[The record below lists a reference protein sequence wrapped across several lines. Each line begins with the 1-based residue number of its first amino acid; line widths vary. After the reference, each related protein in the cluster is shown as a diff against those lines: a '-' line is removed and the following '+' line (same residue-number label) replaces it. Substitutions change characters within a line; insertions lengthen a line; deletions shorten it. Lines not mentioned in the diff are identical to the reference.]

1 MKTIAVLGLG
11 NMGFNIAA
19 NILKA
24 GYELRV
30 YNRSKGRDGELV
42 KQGAKNAA
50 SPADAVRGADAV
62 VSVVGDDEASK
73 AIWLGEQGALA
84 ATSPGCCIIEC
95 STLSLGW
102 VKELSALA
110 QERRCRFADAGLG
123 GGPGSI
129 PGGTMNLFVGAEQAT
144 FDAIKPLLA
153 SFSKRQFRFG
163 LPGAGMAYKLI
174 NNMLIDVQVSALA
187 EALAMMEK
195 SGIDMAEA
203 EKAMMNG
210 SFSSPAVTSNL
221 KGMLAAS
228 YEPVSFQLRWMRKD
242 ADYMHRFAEERGV
255 KLPVA
260 AAARG
265 LLEEAAAKGWSSRN
279 WTVIAELY
287 RGR

>member
-42 KQGAKNAA
+42 RKGAKSAA
-50 SPADAVRGADAV
+50 SPAEAVRGADAV

-73 AIWLGEQGALA
+73 TIWLGEQGALEA
-84 ATSPGCCIIEC
+84 ASPGCCIVEC
-95 STLSLGW
+95 STLSLSW
-102 VKELSALA
+102 VKELNSLA
-110 QERRCRFADAGLG
+110 QKHRLQFVDAGLG

-129 PGGTMNLFVGAEQAT
+129 PGGTMNLFVGAELAT
-144 FDAIKPLLA
+144 FTAIQPLLA
-153 SFSKRQFRFG
+153 SFSKQQFRFG
-163 LPGAGMAYKLI
+163 LPGSGMAYKLI
-174 NNMLIDVQVSALA
+174 NNMMIDVQVSALV

-195 SGIDMAEA
+195 ADIDMGEA

-210 SFSSPAVTSNL
+210 SFSSPAVTSNI
-221 KGMLAAS
+221 KGLMAKA

-242 ADYMHRFAEERGV
+242 ADYMNRFADEKGM

-260 AAARG
+260 SAARA
-265 LLEEAAAKGWSSRN
+265 LLEEATTKGWSSKN
-279 WTVIAELY
+279 WTVIRELY
-287 RGR
+287 K

>member
-42 KQGAKNAA
+42 KQGAKNTA

-129 PGGTMNLFVGAEQAT
+129 PGGTMNLFVGAE
-144 FDAIKPLLA
+144 
-153 SFSKRQFRFG
+153 
-163 LPGAGMAYKLI
+163 
-174 NNMLIDVQVSALA
+174 
-187 EALAMMEK
+187 
-195 SGIDMAEA
+195 
-203 EKAMMNG
+203 
-210 SFSSPAVTSNL
+210 
-221 KGMLAAS
+221 
-228 YEPVSFQLRWMRKD
+228 
-242 ADYMHRFAEERGV
+242 
-255 KLPVA
+255 
-260 AAARG
+260 
-265 LLEEAAAKGWSSRN
+265 
-279 WTVIAELY
+279 
-287 RGR
+287 

>member
-24 GYELRV
+24 GYELNV
-30 YNRSKGRDGELV
+30 YNRSEGRGGELV
-42 KQGAKNAA
+42 KLGAKRAA
-50 SPADAVRGADAV
+50 SPAEAVRGADAV

-73 AIWLGEQGALA
+73 TMWLGARGALA
-84 ATSPGCCIIEC
+84 AASPGCCIVEC
-95 STLSLGW
+95 STLSLAW

-110 QERRCRFADAGLG
+110 QEHSLRFADAGLG

-144 FDAIKPLLA
+144 FDAVQPLLA
-153 SFSKRQFRFG
+153 AFSKRQFRFG
-163 LPGAGMAYKLI
+163 APGSGMAYKLI

-195 SGIDMAEA
+195 SGIDMVEA

-210 SFSSPAVTSNL
+210 SFSSPAVTSNV
-221 KGMLAAS
+221 KGMMAAS

-242 ADYMHRFAEERGV
+242 ADYMSRFAEEKGI

-260 AAARG
+260 AAARA
-265 LLEEAAAKGWSSRN
+265 LLEEAAAKGWSSKN
-279 WTVIAELY
+279 WTVIRELY
-287 RGR
+287 K

>member
-1 MKTIAVLGLG
+1 MRTIAVLGLG

-30 YNRSKGRDGELV
+30 FNRSEGRGGELV
-42 KQGAKNAA
+42 KQGAKRAA
-50 SPADAVRGADAV
+50 SPAEAVRGADAV
-62 VSVVGDDEASK
+62 VSVVGDDEASR
-73 AIWLGEQGALA
+73 AIWLGEHGALA
-84 ATSPGCCIIEC
+84 AASPGCCIVEC

-110 QERRCRFADAGLG
+110 QEKKCRFTDAGLG

-144 FDAIKPLLA
+144 FDAVQPLLA
-153 SFSKRQFRFG
+153 AFSKRQFRFG
-163 LPGAGMAYKLI
+163 PPGSGMAFKLI

-195 SGIDMAEA
+195 AGIDMGEA
-203 EKAMMNG
+203 EKAMMGG
-210 SFSSPAVTSNL
+210 SFSSPAVTSNV
-221 KGMLAAS
+221 KGMMAAS
-228 YEPVSFQLRWMRKD
+228 YEPASFQLRWMRKD
-242 ADYMHRFAEERGV
+242 ADYMSRFAEEKGV

-260 AAARG
+260 AAARK
-265 LLEEAAAKGWSSRN
+265 LLEEATAKGWSSRN
-279 WTVIAELY
+279 WTVIRELY
-287 RGR
+287 K

>member
-30 YNRSKGRDGELV
+30 YNRSVGKDAELV
-42 KQGAKNAA
+42 KQGARSAA
-50 SPADAVRGADAV
+50 SPADAVKGADAV

-73 AIWLGEQGALA
+73 GIWLGEKGALA
-84 ATSPGCCIIEC
+84 AASPGCCIVEC
-95 STLSLGW
+95 STLSLAW
-102 VKELSALA
+102 IKELTALA
-110 QERRCRFADAGLG
+110 QDHSLRFAEAGLG

-129 PGGTMNLFVGAEQAT
+129 PAGTMNLFVGAEQAT
-144 FDAIKPLLA
+144 FEAVQPLLA

-163 LPGAGMAYKLI
+163 PPGAGMAYKLI
-174 NNMLIDVQVSALA
+174 NNMLIDVQVSALV

-195 SGIDMAEA
+195 SGIDMVEA

-210 SFSSPAVTSNL
+210 SFSSPAVTSNI
-221 KGMLAAS
+221 KGLMAKS

-242 ADYMHRFAEERGV
+242 ADYMSRFAREKGM

-260 AAARG
+260 EAARA
-265 LLEEAAAKGWSSRN
+265 LLEEAASKGWSSKN
-279 WTVIAELY
+279 WTVIRELY
-287 RGR
+287 K

>member
-1 MKTIAVLGLG
+1 MKTIAILGLG
-11 NMGFNIAA
+11 NMGINIAA
-19 NILKA
+19 GILKA

-42 KQGAKNAA
+42 KNGAKSAS
-50 SPADAVRGADAV
+50 SPAEAVRGADAV
-62 VSVVGDDEASK
+62 VSVVGDDEASR
-73 AIWLGEQGALA
+73 AMWLGDQGALA
-84 ATSPGCCIIEC
+84 AASPGCCIVEC
-95 STLSLGW
+95 STLSLAW
-102 VKELSALA
+102 VQELSTLA
-110 QERRCRFADAGLG
+110 HEHSLRFADAGLG

-144 FDAIKPLLA
+144 FDAVQPLLA
-153 SFSKRQFRFG
+153 SFSKQQFRFG

-174 NNMLIDVQVSALA
+174 NNMMIDVQVSALV

-195 SGIDMAEA
+195 AGIDMAEA

-210 SFSSPAVTSNL
+210 SFSSPAVTSNI
-221 KGMLAAS
+221 KGLMAKS

-242 ADYMHRFAEERGV
+242 ADYMNRFTDEKGM

-260 AAARG
+260 AAARA

-279 WTVIAELY
+279 WTVIRELY
-287 RGR
+287 K

>member
-30 YNRSKGRDGELV
+30 YNRSAGKDAELV
-42 KQGAKNAA
+42 KQGAKRAT
-50 SPADAVRGADAV
+50 SPAEAVRGADAV

-73 AIWLGEQGALA
+73 TIWLGEQGALA
-84 ATSPGCCIIEC
+84 AASPGCCIVEC
-95 STLSLGW
+95 STLSLSW

-110 QERRCRFADAGLG
+110 QEHSLRFADAGLG

-144 FDAIKPLLA
+144 FDAVQPLLA

-163 LPGAGMAYKLI
+163 PPGAGMAYKLI
-174 NNMLIDVQVSALA
+174 NNMLIDVQVSALV

-210 SFSSPAVTSNL
+210 SFSSPAVTSNI
-221 KGMLAAS
+221 KGLMAKS

-242 ADYMHRFAEERGV
+242 ADYMSRFARDKGTE
-255 KLPVA
+255 LPVA
-260 AAARG
+260 AAARE
-265 LLEEAAAKGWSSRN
+265 LLEKAASKGWSSKN
-279 WTVIAELY
+279 WTVIRELY
-287 RGR
+287 K

>member
-30 YNRSKGRDGELV
+30 YNRSKGRDEELV
-42 KQGAKNAA
+42 KQGAKSAA

-73 AIWLGEQGALA
+73 TIWRGEQGALA
-84 ATSPGCCIIEC
+84 AASPGCCIVEC
-95 STLSLGW
+95 STLSLDW

-110 QERRCRFADAGLG
+110 KEHSLRFADAGLG

-144 FDAIKPLLA
+144 FDAVQPLLA
-153 SFSKRQFRFG
+153 AFSKRQYRFG
-163 LPGAGMAYKLI
+163 PPGSGMAYKLI
-174 NNMLIDVQVSALA
+174 NNMLIDVQVSALV

-195 SGIDMAEA
+195 AGIDMAEA

-210 SFSSPAVTSNL
+210 SFSSPAVTSNI
-221 KGMLAAS
+221 KGLMTKA

-242 ADYMHRFAEERGV
+242 ADYMNRFADEKGV

-260 AAARG
+260 AAARA
-265 LLEEAAAKGWSSRN
+265 LLEEAAAKGWSSKN
-279 WTVIAELY
+279 WTVIRELY
-287 RGR
+287 K